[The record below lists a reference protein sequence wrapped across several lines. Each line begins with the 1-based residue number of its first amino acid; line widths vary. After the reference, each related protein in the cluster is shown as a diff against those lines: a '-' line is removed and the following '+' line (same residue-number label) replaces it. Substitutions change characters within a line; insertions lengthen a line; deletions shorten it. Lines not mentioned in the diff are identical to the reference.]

1 MRSSRLHGHYRRP
14 IADSPSFGRPVTLAV
29 EIRRFKCINDCC
41 AQRTFCECIEPL
53 AVARQR
59 RTLRLMQGVRALGYA
74 LGGQAGARLGWQL
87 GMPVSGPTVLRE
99 LRRAGCSPTP
109 DPVVIG
115 IDDWALA
122 RGHRYGTIVVDLQR
136 HCPIELL
143 AGRDA
148 PPVVSWLKEQ
158 PGVEVIARDRASACA
173 DAARTAAPDAQQVA
187 DRWRLLTS
195 AGRPARGRR
204 AGTAAL
210 SGPDEEAARQASG
223 ALQLQAAPAAVL
235 TEPDSNVEAIASSEA
250 PLKARQCHSNSRRQ
264 GRLARY
270 EEVMRR
276 HQAGESIRTIGRA
289 MAWTTAR

>member
-1 MRSSRLHGHYRRP
+1 M
-14 IADSPSFGRPVTLAV
+14 
-29 EIRRFKCINDCC
+29 
-41 AQRTFCECIEPL
+41 
-53 AVARQR
+53 ARQR

-74 LGGQAGARLGWQL
+74 LGGQAGARLGGQL

-99 LRRAGCSPTP
+99 LRRAGCLPPP

-122 RGHRYGTIVVDLQR
+122 RGHRYGTIVVDLDR

-148 PPVVSWLKEQ
+148 PTVVSWLKEQ
-158 PGVEVIARDRASACA
+158 MSLEVIARDQASVYAN
-173 DAARTAAPDAQQVA
+173 AARISAPDAQQVA